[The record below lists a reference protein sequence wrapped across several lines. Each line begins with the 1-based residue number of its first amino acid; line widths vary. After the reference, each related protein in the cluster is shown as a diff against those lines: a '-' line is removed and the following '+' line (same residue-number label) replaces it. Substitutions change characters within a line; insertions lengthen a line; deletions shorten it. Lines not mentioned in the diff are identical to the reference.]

1 MMTRQGSDREIIPG
15 FKPVFDALRIEFLSL
30 AEADTSRCDM

>member
-15 FKPVFDALRIEFLSL
+15 VKPVFDALRSLEEGSFL
-30 AEADTSRCDM
+30 